1 MGLRLCPRGEQM
13 TNKTYYDSYEYLK
26 GLVPQIEESPL
37 EKDIKEIE
45 VLWDTPCIQSMS
57 KTGGEE

>member
-1 MGLRLCPRGEQM
+1 M

-26 GLVPQIEESPL
+26 GLVPQIKESPL

-45 VLWDTPCIQSMS
+45 VLWDTPCKQSTNRS
-57 KTGGEE
+57 EK